1 MTANPKNATQ
11 WHPIVDTKSNT
22 ISKNLAR
29 YHRHSQTIFR
39 WCRTYFPK
47 RHQFHAKL
55 FHSILLCLT
64 KIATDQKSN
73 AVYALC
79 QYNKSREQK
88 TDTDLQHVQTEFC
101 VNWGIYTCNYRLTIC
116 CNSVNNVIF
125 IMLANYTTPEVKT
138 VSISHC

>member
-1 MTANPKNATQ
+1 MHCANTAN
-11 WHPIVDTKSNT
+11 S
-22 ISKNLAR
+22 
-29 YHRHSQTIFR
+29 
-39 WCRTYFPK
+39 
-47 RHQFHAKL
+47 
-55 FHSILLCLT
+55 
-64 KIATDQKSN
+64 
-73 AVYALC
+73 
-79 QYNKSREQK
+79 KSREQK